1 LANQEREQQ
10 SKDRE
15 KALSM
20 WEKSRMEHKR
30 LLNEIEIMKK
40 EKLILKQQLADQ
52 TDFQVYRLRPCLCSY
67 LISICKQLAK
77 LSHSFCLDS

>member
-52 TDFQVYRLRPCLCSY
+52 TDFQVYNSV
-67 LISICKQLAK
+67 I
-77 LSHSFCLDS
+77 

>member
-1 LANQEREQQ
+1 LRQKNRSLRHQLNLANQEREQQ

-52 TDFQVYRLRPCLCSY
+52 TDFQVYNSVFR
-67 LISICKQLAK
+67 
-77 LSHSFCLDS
+77 